1 MAARRTCARLCP
13 VHAGEG
19 KTQMPG
25 GREDIS
31 RQLRVRL
38 EVQET
43 GIGIAPDHM
52 ERLFHVFEQADASI
66 TR

>member
-1 MAARRTCARLCP
+1 
-13 VHAGEG
+13 
-19 KTQMPG
+19 MPG

-31 RQLRVRL
+31 GQLRVRL

>member
-1 MAARRTCARLCP
+1 
-13 VHAGEG
+13 
-19 KTQMPG
+19 MPG

-31 RQLRVRL
+31 GQLRVRL

-43 GIGIAPDHM
+43 GIGIAPDQM